1 LFKTFALAS
10 VIGLGLWLPG
20 PSASAASLGA
30 LPAVALEDRGAV
42 AKAQFWD
49 DEPSYGYR
57 RPYYEDDYRPRRRYG
72 PPAYGPPA
80 YGPRAYGRPT
90 YDERPRY
97 QRPRGRDNVAR
108 GRAVAP
114 RTGCYTP
121 PPMPYRTPR
130 VVCRY

>member
-1 LFKTFALAS
+1 MFKTFALAS

-20 PSASAASLGA
+20 HSASAASLGA
-30 LPAVALEDRGAV
+30 MPAAAFEDLAAV
-42 AKAQFWD
+42 EKVQFWD

-57 RPYYEDDYRPRRRYG
+57 RPYYEEDYRPRRRYG
-72 PPAYGPPA
+72 PPAYGPRA
-80 YGPRAYGRPT
+80 YGPPT

-97 QRPRGRDNVAR
+97 QRPPGRNNVAR